1 MKERWSYRERDFQIL
16 LWVNVGVW
24 TVSLISLAFITR
36 HAPSAKGLLPIL
48 IGGTGVAV
56 ALVSLLFRKR

>member
-1 MKERWSYRERDFQIL
+1 MKEGWSDWERRVQIL

-48 IGGTGVAV
+48 IGGVGVAV
-56 ALVSLLFRKR
+56 ALISLMFRKR